1 MNKSLLIIFAK
12 NPELGKVKTRLAAT
26 VGNEVALAI
35 YFQLLQKTREVTES
49 LKHDK
54 VVYYS
59 NHLEEGDLWREDIF
73 RKAVQSD
80 GDLGERMKGAFT
92 DAFEQGYERVCI
104 IGSDCMDIST
114 EIIEEAFGKLHN
126 RDAVIGASQDG
137 GYYLLGMSKLMPEL
151 FDNKA
156 WSTDEVFVA
165 TIEDFIRLGLDHAEL
180 PVLNDIDTEKDLGD
194 WASVMS
200 RKYQVD

>member
-26 VGNEVALAI
+26 VGNEIALAI
-35 YFQLLQKTREVTES
+35 YFQLLQKTREVAES
-49 LKHDK
+49 LNQDK

-59 NHLEEGDLWREDIF
+59 NHLEEGDLWNEDTF

-80 GDLGERMKGAFT
+80 GDLGERMKSAFT

-137 GYYLLGMSKLMPEL
+137 GYYLLGMSKLIPEL

-156 WSTDEVFVA
+156 WSTDEVFIA
-165 TIEDFIRLGLDHAEL
+165 TIEDFIRLNLDYAEL
-180 PVLNDIDTEKDLGD
+180 PVLNDIDTEKDLAD
-194 WASVMS
+194 WSSVMS

>member
-26 VGNEVALAI
+26 VGDEVALAI
-35 YFQLLQKTREVTES
+35 YFQLLRKTREVARS
-49 LKHDK
+49 LDHDK

-59 NHLEEGDLWREDIF
+59 NHLEKGDLWSEDHF
-73 RKAVQSD
+73 RKAVQLG
-80 GDLGERMKGAFT
+80 GDLGERMKNAFT
-92 DAFEQGYERVCI
+92 DAFDQGYERVCI
-104 IGSDCMDIST
+104 IGSDCMDISA
-114 EIIEEAFGKLHN
+114 EIIEEAFGKLKN
-126 RDAVIGASQDG
+126 RDAVIGASEDG
-137 GYYLLGMSKLMPEL
+137 GYYLLGMSKLVPEL

-156 WSTDEVFVA
+156 WSTDEVFIA
-165 TIEDFIRLGLDHAEL
+165 TLEDFLRLGLDHAEL

-200 RKYQVD
+200 RRYHVD

>member
-26 VGNEVALAI
+26 LGDEVALAI
-35 YFQLLQKTREVTES
+35 YFQLLTKTRQVTEG
-49 LKHDK
+49 LNEDK

-59 NHLEEGDLWREDIF
+59 NYLEEGDLWNEDSF
-73 RKAVQSD
+73 RKAVQSE
-80 GDLGERMKGAFT
+80 GDLGVRMKNAFA
-92 DAFEQGYERVCI
+92 DAFDQGYERVCI
-104 IGSDCMDIST
+104 IGSDCMEITT
-114 EIIEEAFGKLHN
+114 EILEEAFGKLHN
-126 RDAVIGASQDG
+126 RDAVIGASEDG
-137 GYYLLGMSKLMPEL
+137 GYYLLGMSKMTPEF

-156 WSTDEVFVA
+156 WSTDEVFIS
-165 TIEDFIRLGLDHAEL
+165 TLEDFEKLGLDYAEL
-180 PVLNDIDTEKDLGD
+180 PVLNDVDIQKDLGD